1 MTINTNKDNGA
12 DDYPNCGNP
21 KLGSG
26 VSDKEEFYVAMF
38 YCACL
43 ISPVIYLLVTNHACH

>member
-12 DDYPNCGNP
+12 DDYPNWQSNP

-26 VSDKEEFYVAMF
+26 VSDKKTMLP
-38 YCACL
+38 CSIGACL
-43 ISPVIYLLVTNHACH
+43 ISPVIYLLVTNHVCH